1 MVEQYLPPLSEAAK
15 RWLRFGALLAACAAL
30 FWVARSLADVLWP
43 IAFSL
48 ALAYVF
54 NPVVTW
60 FEKRGVE
67 RVSSIAI
74 GLIAALGTAAILLT
88 IGFVQVIT
96 FVQQTPYYF
105 DQAARWLDDMAPT
118 LVQWK
123 LLPPEEPAAS
133 QPGAATSSAS
143 LPASA
148 PTPAAA
154 DGADVDVVDA
164 TGEEEQAAPA
174 AVVRPRRAS
183 RVMGSMMAEYVRK
196 QGPNLAYAAYLS
208 APLALDRVTYW
219 LTVAALIPIYTFFF
233 LLRFDRVVNSI
244 RDHLPQEYRPTIVR
258 IASTIDRSM
267 SDFFRGRVVIC
278 MLVGLL
284 SAVGWLVVGV
294 PYSLPLGAL
303 AGVLNLVPFVGVL
316 VLPPVLVLTFLESPE
331 GAWLF
336 PVSAAFAVFLLVQA
350 IESFVLTPYIH
361 GQSSGLHPVTTV
373 VALLIGQA
381 WAGAL
386 GMLLAIPIASALKLL
401 ALEFIMPEIR
411 RLAGHPPAPAPPPGS
426 PPESTAPTPAAP
438 ATPPQGEST

>member
-1 MVEQYLPPLSEAAK
+1 MMEHYLPPLSEPAK
-15 RWLRFGALLAACAAL
+15 RWVRFGALLAGAVVL
-30 FWVARSLADVLWP
+30 FWIIRSLADVLLP

-74 GLIAALGTAAILLT
+74 GLIAVLGTTAILLT
-88 IGFVQVIT
+88 IGFVQVLT
-96 FVQQTPYYF
+96 FVQQTPYYL
-105 DQAARWLDDMAPT
+105 DQAARWVDDMAPS
-118 LVQWK
+118 LARWN
-123 LLPPEEPAAS
+123 LLPPEDAPGSQPAAS
-133 QPGAATSSAS
+133 FPAASSPAPDVHITVVSAEQTPAS
-143 LPASA
+143 L
-148 PTPAAA
+148 
-154 DGADVDVVDA
+154 
-164 TGEEEQAAPA
+164 
-174 AVVRPRRAS
+174 RPPRPS
-183 RVMGSMMAEYVRK
+183 RVMGSMLAEYMRK
-196 QGPNLAYAAYLS
+196 HGANLAYAAYLS
-208 APLALDRVTYW
+208 APLALDRLTYW
-219 LTVAALIPIYTFFF
+219 LTVTALIPIYTFFF
-233 LLRFDRVVNSI
+233 LLRFDRVVSAV
-244 RDHLPQEYRPTIVR
+244 RDHLPQEYRPTIIR
-258 IASTIDRSM
+258 IATTIDRSM

-284 SAVGWLVVGV
+284 SALGWLLVGV

-316 VLPPVLVLTFLESPE
+316 VLPPVLVLTFLESPP

-336 PVSAAFAVFLLVQA
+336 PVTAAFAVFLLVQA

-386 GMLLAIPIASALKLL
+386 GMLLAIPVASALKMLG
-401 ALEFIMPEIR
+401 LEFIMPEIR
-411 RLAGHPPAPAPPPGS
+411 RLAGQAPMTGP
-426 PPESTAPTPAAP
+426 P
-438 ATPPQGEST
+438 ATPAEGSTAAPSGPVPPPTDAGAST